1 MAGPRTYLRP
11 QDILIALKI
20 KALGDDSK
28 WTQARIAA
36 EIGVSPTEVA
46 FALER
51 LKTHGLLNHD
61 KRTLKA
67 AAVFEF
73 LVHGLKY
80 VFPAELGAP
89 TRGVPTGSAIQ
100 PLKKLFRNTAGTSY
114 VWPDPA
120 GTLMGVALTPLY
132 ESAPTAALKDP
143 KLYTLLGLVDAVRL
157 GGAREVQAAVS
168 ALEKDFL
175 GAKQS

>member
-11 QDILIALKI
+11 QDILIALKV
-20 KALGDDSK
+20 KALEGDSS
-28 WTQARIAA
+28 WTQARIAS

-51 LKTHGLLNHD
+51 LKTHGFMHED
-61 KRTLKA
+61 KRTLKPA
-67 AAVFEF
+67 ALFEF

-89 TRGVPTGSAIQ
+89 ARGVPTGTSIP
-100 PLKKLFRNTAGTSY
+100 PLKGVFRALPDQSY
-114 VWPDPA
+114 VWPDPEGA
-120 GTLMGVALTPLY
+120 ARGVTLAPLY
-132 ESAPTAALKDP
+132 ESAPKAAMRDL

-157 GGAREVQAAVS
+157 GGAREVAAATQ
-168 ALEKDFL
+168 ALERDLL
-175 GAKQS
+175 GKKKL